1 MKKLFIT
8 LCLGIIGFQN
18 FAQVPDFPKQYICY
32 KTPQNLKI
40 DGKLDE
46 DAWQKASWTTEFVDI
61 EGAKQPLPLQATKA
75 KMLWDDKY
83 LYIAAKL
90 DEKHLWSYQNKKDQV
105 VFLEN
110 DFEVFIDPDG
120 DGHDY
125 FELEV
130 NPINNTFDLFLPKSY
145 RNGGDAL
152 ISWDI
157 KGMKTAV
164 YCNGTVNNPKDED
177 QFWTVEIAIPFESVG
192 MGLKVPL
199 PKDLSLWRINFSR
212 VEWQHE
218 VKNGKYVRKA
228 KADGTG
234 VLPEYNWVWSPQ
246 DAINMHIPDR
256 WGYLIFSDKKV
267 SESPIQYQ
275 LPNIETAKR
284 WVWAG
289 YDAQQ
294 AFLGKNKTYT
304 SDLNQLGLNWPK
316 EYEVKIEASEHLFMI
331 LLKDLTNRK
340 LLTLTQDG
348 RLLVRDL

>member
-1 MKKLFIT
+1 MKKLFFT
-8 LCLGIIGFQN
+8 LCLGIFGFQN
-18 FAQVPDFPKQYICY
+18 FAQVPYFPKQYICY
-32 KTPQNLKI
+32 TTPQNLKI

-46 DAWQKASWTTEFVDI
+46 EAWQKASWTTEFVDI

-192 MGLKVPL
+192 MGLKVPF

-234 VLPEYNWVWSPQ
+234 ILPEYNWVWSPQ

-256 WGYLIFSDKKV
+256 WGYLVFSDKKV

-275 LPNIETAKR
+275 LPSIETAKR
-284 WVWAG
+284 WVWAV

-304 SDLNQLGLNWPK
+304 SDQNQLGLSWPK